1 MKSMT
6 GYASHVASRSVS
18 AARLDWEWDL
28 RAVNGRGLDLRLRL
42 PEGIGM
48 LEKKLRNKLAA
59 QVSRGSVT
67 VSLRLRA
74 THDEASAPV
83 DSAALDAV
91 LLALDTIQSRAQNA
105 GVLLQAPTALDLLS
119 WRGVMPQGP
128 DIATISPETLEA
140 ILLEDFDRVLS
151 EFSAMRAREGAALAA
166 VLRAQLD
173 EIARLTAN
181 ARALSDQRRDDL
193 RAHFDRA
200 LAQVIEATRADPARI
215 EQELAL
221 LAVKADLTEELD
233 RLEAHCAAGRA
244 LLEASGPVGRKLDFL
259 TQEFNREANTL
270 CSKAQ
275 HLEMT
280 RIGLDLKAVIDQMRE
295 QVQNVE

>member
-6 GYASHVASRSVS
+6 GYASHVTARSVEG
-18 AARLDWEWDL
+18 ARLDWEWDL

-42 PEGIGM
+42 PEGVGM
-48 LEKKLRNKLAA
+48 LEKKLRDKLAA
-59 QVSRGSVT
+59 RVFRGSVI

-74 THDEASAPV
+74 THDEAAAPV
-83 DSAALDAV
+83 DVAALDGV
-91 LLALDTIQSRAQNA
+91 LLALDMIQSRAQEA

-119 WRGVMPQGP
+119 WRGVMPHGP
-128 DIATISPETLEA
+128 DIATISPEILET
-140 ILLEDFDRVLS
+140 ILLEDFDRVLAD
-151 EFSAMRAREGAALAA
+151 FTAMRAREGEVLAA
-166 VLRAQLD
+166 VLRAQMD
-173 EIARLTAN
+173 EIARLTAY

-200 LAQVIEATRADPARI
+200 LAQVTEATRADPARI